1 MSMSDPIA
9 DMLARIRNGQASGR
23 DTVIMPTS
31 KIKEAVARVLR
42 EEGFIGKCETNIETD
57 GKKTLNLTLRYY
69 DGKPVISRIDRVSR
83 PGKRVYCRS
92 VDIPT
97 VDNGLGTVVVST
109 SKGIMTGKQAKA
121 SQAGGEI
128 ICTVS

>member
-9 DMLARIRNGQASGR
+9 DMLTRIRNGQRSGR
-23 DTVIMPTS
+23 DTVKMPTS
-31 KIKEAVARVLR
+31 KIKEAVARVLQG
-42 EEGFIGKCETNIETD
+42 EGFIETSETILEAD
-57 GKKTLNLTLRYY
+57 GKKLLMLTLKYFK
-69 DGKPVISRIDRVSR
+69 GKPVISRIDRVSR

-92 VDIPT
+92 VDIPI
-97 VDNGLGTVVVST
+97 VDNGMGTVVVST
-109 SKGIMTGKQAKA
+109 SKGIMTGKRAKA